1 MAASMTS
8 ITVYIS
14 SHNLSGWF
22 ACVLFFLFL
31 FVFFSIHITTAASQ
45 QHCREFLCRHHTWDF
60 TSSIWFHRSHL
71 AVWCHVS
78 VEREVLRRKTDVLW
92 SLTRMGPYFMS
103 REGGV
108 STWFMVWCSVF
119 VLRFHTFLSWQTG
132 AESHRCALDWVWTS
146 VSLHWWFLGVMRVM
160 LPQPGSWKTHGEM
173 SLRRV
178 VTSLNGFV
186 KKNYIYKYI

>member
-1 MAASMTS
+1 MTS

-22 ACVLFFLFL
+22 ACVLFFCFC
-31 FVFFSIHITTAASQ
+31 FCFFSIHITTAASQ

-108 STWFMVWCSVF
+108 STWFMVWCSV
-119 VLRFHTFLSWQTG
+119 VCVAVPHIPVVTDRSREPPMCPRLGVNL
-132 AESHRCALDWVWTS
+132 S
-146 VSLHWWFLGVMRVM
+146 VSPLMVS
-160 LPQPGSWKTHGEM
+160 GSDESDAAAAWVLKDT
-173 SLRRV
+173 RRD
-178 VTSLNGFV
+178 VTEEGCNVL
-186 KKNYIYKYI
+186 KWIC